1 MAWSVSYLGPDPA
14 VVVMALSGDVDR
26 PELDAAFAGA
36 VATAMQHDNWH
47 LLCDIVALDG
57 GPSLFDV
64 YAMVVALD
72 QLGVQD
78 RFREALLT
86 RQDPENIANAGFW
99 ETACVNRGIS
109 ARGFTDREAALTW
122 LTAP

>member
-1 MAWSVSYLGPDPA
+1 MAWSVSYLGPDPD
-14 VVVMALSGDVDR
+14 VVVMTLAGDVDR
-26 PELDAAFAGA
+26 TELDAAFAAAVGA
-36 VATAMQHDNWH
+36 AMQNDNWH
-47 LLCDIVALDG
+47 LLCDIVEIVG

-86 RQDPENIANAGFW
+86 RGDPDNVTNAGFW

-109 ARGFTDREAALTW
+109 ARGFTDRAAALAW